1 MVKNVRVENNSKI
14 WKNTHPCRAQATPPP
29 PPSPSCPPTSG
40 SRSRNTQSDLTTFYR
55 KNINKHGSLNEA
67 LSSLP
72 APKSKLIPT
81 TPDSTTS
88 PTTQATPRSHSQSY
102 SRDTSVPCSYSI
114 VSSLIMAVAASF
126 FLFLIVQYLSLVPP
140 QSQTSTR
147 VPVCGGIK
155 G

>member
-1 MVKNVRVENNSKI
+1 MFV
-14 WKNTHPCRAQATPPP
+14 WKTIQRSGRIYTPAGHKLHHHP
-29 PPSPSCPPTSG
+29 PPSPSCPPNSG

-67 LSSLP
+67 LATLP
-72 APKSKLIPT
+72 TPKSKPLRT

-88 PTTQATPRSHSQSY
+88 PTTQSSPGSHSQSY
-102 SRDTSVPCSYSI
+102 SRDTNGPCAYSI

-126 FLFLIVQYLSLVPP
+126 FLLLIVQYLSLVPP